1 MTIDPARA
9 AEQLRLLRQAG
20 ASAITVNYRARR
32 GTDDPA
38 GVTVSVTASTALTR
52 ALPGTT
58 GPDDPKRDYPDE
70 PNQRQLPQPAPPPS
84 QNHTTQP
91 RE

>member
-32 GTDDPA
+32 GTDDPD

-58 GPDDPKRDYPDE
+58 GPDDPKRDE
-70 PNQRQLPQPAPPPS
+70 PNQSQLPQPAPPLRK
-84 QNHTTQP
+84 TTRP
-91 RE
+91 NRESE

>member
-32 GTDDPA
+32 GTDDPD

-58 GPDDPKRDYPDE
+58 GPDDPKRDE
-70 PNQRQLPQPAPPPS
+70 PNQSQLPNQHHPFANPHDPTERVSDP
-84 QNHTTQP
+84 
-91 RE
+91 